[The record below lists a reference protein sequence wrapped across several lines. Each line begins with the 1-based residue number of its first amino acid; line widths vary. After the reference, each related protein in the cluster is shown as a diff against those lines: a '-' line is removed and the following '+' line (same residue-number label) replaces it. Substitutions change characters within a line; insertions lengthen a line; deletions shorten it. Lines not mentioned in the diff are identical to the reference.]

1 MHGIPKVLQTRTDFT
16 EVEAM
21 VAAGETYPKALAA
34 HYRGLL
40 EQRYQYVF
48 DRKLADGEAPDGDM
62 PAYCVTAD
70 PETGVRS
77 QLRREDDPDAF
88 ALRLGF
94 TWAEI
99 DARIAALEEM

>member
-1 MHGIPKVLQTRTDFT
+1 
-16 EVEAM
+16 M
-21 VAAGETYPKALAA
+21 VAAGEVYPVTVAA

-48 DRKLADGEAPDGDM
+48 DRKLADGEATDGDM

-77 QLRREDDPDAF
+77 QLRREDDPGAF

-99 DARIAALEEM
+99 DARLPAGERHR